1 MVNLFATNPR
11 SKYAIVVDARPTKRT
26 SLRWVHSE
34 LPGCDICDTSS
45 HVQVTEDDSA
55 PDPVNGVEQQETA
68 SSTNDGLSS
77 RPKRVRKQTQR
88 YSSSA
93 ASISSRRK
101 AIQPKRATTVEG
113 KRKSKSVDHEANLTQ
128 SGGDIGEPPKK
139 KVRSKEESRP
149 KDERRLA
156 QFRFHCPEKVLERA
170 ERIRTQK

>member
-1 MVNLFATNPR
+1 MTFVTL
-11 SKYAIVVDARPTKRT
+11 
-26 SLRWVHSE
+26 
-34 LPGCDICDTSS
+34 
-45 HVQVTEDDSA
+45 QVMFKFTEDDSA
-55 PDPVNGVEQQETA
+55 PDPVNDVEQRETA
-68 SSTNDGLSS
+68 SSANDGLSS
-77 RPKRVRKQTQR
+77 RPKQVRKQTQR

-139 KVRSKEESRP
+139 KVRPKDESRP
-149 KDERRLA
+149 KDERHLA

>member
-55 PDPVNGVEQQETA
+55 PDPVNDVEQQETA
-68 SSTNDGLSS
+68 SSANDGLSS
-77 RPKRVRKQTQR
+77 RPKQVRKQTQR

-113 KRKSKSVDHEANLTQ
+113 KRKSKSVDHEANL
-128 SGGDIGEPPKK
+128 
-139 KVRSKEESRP
+139 RYWRASKEESTTKGRV
-149 KDERRLA
+149 
-156 QFRFHCPEKVLERA
+156 Q
-170 ERIRTQK
+170 TQG